1 MTEVAQAPAEDAPDM
16 PSWST
21 SEAPDEKAVTPPDNA
36 VPTEVEH
43 ARRLLEQ
50 LFGEP
55 LAADQPPQP
64 KQ

>member
-1 MTEVAQAPAEDAPDM
+1 M

-21 SEAPDEKAVTPPDNA
+21 SEAPDEKAVTPPDEA
-36 VPTEVEH
+36 VPSEIEN
-43 ARRLLEQ
+43 ARRLLEE

>member
-1 MTEVAQAPAEDAPDM
+1 M

-21 SEAPDEKAVTPPDNA
+21 SEGTDEKAVTPPDDA
-36 VPTEVEH
+36 APTEVEH
-43 ARRLLEQ
+43 ARRLLER

-55 LAADQPPQP
+55 LAADQPLQP